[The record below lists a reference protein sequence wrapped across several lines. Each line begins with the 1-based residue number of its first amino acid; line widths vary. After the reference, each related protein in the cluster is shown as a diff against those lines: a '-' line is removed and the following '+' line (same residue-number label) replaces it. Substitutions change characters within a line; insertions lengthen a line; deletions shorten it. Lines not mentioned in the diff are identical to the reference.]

1 MSELIRHLASA
12 RLETSPTRGYYV
24 KVYAPVA
31 QGTEQGL
38 PKPRVGGSIPP
49 RRVCNIGVKLDVQI

>member
-1 MSELIRHLASA
+1 MGPYKKAEPYLELTS
-12 RLETSPTRGYYV
+12 LEN
-24 KVYAPVA
+24 APVA

-49 RRVCNIGVKLDVQI
+49 RRT